1 MAVLDLRPEPG
12 SILDKLLRLGL
23 VYDHEEKADGG
34 KTIQYWMRYDISLKA
49 QFIHPD
55 DTEVIFTDIDTRL
68 SKTVSAEEL
77 KTVSGIITWRSK
89 YGAPGVHTGST
100 TSTSSDAQ
108 TGSTTSGTSVDLN
121 K

>member
-1 MAVLDLRPEPG
+1 MEVLDLRPESG

-49 QFIHPD
+49 QFLHPD

-68 SKTVSAEEL
+68 THTVSAEEL
-77 KTVSGIITWRSK
+77 KTISSITTWRST
-89 YGAPGVHTGST
+89 YGAPG
-100 TSTSSDAQ
+100 
-108 TGSTTSGTSVDLN
+108 SGTSSAPVDLT

>member
-1 MAVLDLRPEPG
+1 MAVLDLRPESG
-12 SILDKLLRLGL
+12 SILDRLLRLGL

-68 SKTVSAEEL
+68 TKTVSAEEL
-77 KTVSGIITWRSK
+77 KTMSSIVTWRST
-89 YGAPGVHTGST
+89 YGAPGV
-100 TSTSSDAQ
+100 Q
-108 TGSTTSGTSVDLN
+108 TGSTTSSAPVDLT

>member
-1 MAVLDLRPEPG
+1 MAVLDLRPESG

-23 VYDHEEKADGG
+23 VYDHEEKTDGG

-68 SKTVSAEEL
+68 TKTVSAEEL
-77 KTVSGIITWRSK
+77 KTIFSIITWRSK
-89 YGAPGVHTGST
+89 YGAPGVNTGSNA
-100 TSTSSDAQ
+100 STPSDAQ
-108 TGSTTSGTSVDLN
+108 AGSIASGTSVDLN

>member
-12 SILDKLLRLGL
+12 SILDRLLRLGL

-49 QFIHPD
+49 QFLHPD

-68 SKTVSAEEL
+68 SQTVSAEEL
-77 KTVSGIITWRSK
+77 KTISSIATWRSK
-89 YGAPGVHTGST
+89 YGAPGVQNSSGG
-100 TSTSSDAQ
+100 STSSTTQ
-108 TGSTTSGTSVDLN
+108 TGSTTS
-121 K
+121 